1 MKKEIA
7 NIIKQK
13 DSFLILSHVNPDG
26 DSIGSQ
32 LALTQALKQLGKTVE
47 AVHYQP
53 VPELYQSLPFSQY
66 ITVKQKIDKDY
77 EVIIFVECSSQER
90 AGFRKLPKAFYINI
104 DHHLNNLKFADINW
118 INPRSSSTGEMLY
131 FLFEELEIEM
141 TPEIAFNIYI
151 AILTDTGSFQYA
163 NTSPLV
169 FSICSKLVE
178 QGVNPAEAAL
188 KMYYEHPLSKIRLL
202 AQSLINLEVDDSGKI
217 AWLYISR
224 EKLFDEQ
231 ENQKDT
237 EGYVNLPLSIKGVEV
252 AMLIK
257 QLEEK
262 KYRISLRSKGAVNV
276 FKIATA
282 FAGGGHHSAAGCY
295 LEGNYHQVKQR
306 ILNEIYKHLP
316 KEQKN

>member
-1 MKKEIA
+1 MKKKIA

-13 DSFLILSHVNPDG
+13 DSFLILSHINPDG

-32 LALTQALKQLGKTVE
+32 LALTQALKQIGKTVE

-53 VPELYQSLPFSQY
+53 IPEIYMSLPFSHH
-66 ITVKQKIDKDY
+66 IDVRQKIDKEY
-77 EVIIFVECSSQER
+77 EVIIFVECSSMER
-90 AGFRKLPKAFYINI
+90 AGFKNLPKAFYINI
-104 DHHLNNLKFADINW
+104 DHHLNNLRFADINW

-131 FLFEELEIEM
+131 FLFEELGIEI
-141 TPEIAFNIYI
+141 TAEIAFNIYI

-169 FSICSKLVE
+169 FSICSELVE
-178 QGVNPAEAAL
+178 YGVKPAAAAL
-188 KMYYEHPLSKIRLL
+188 KMYYAQPLNKIRLL
-202 AQSLINLEVDDSGKI
+202 AQSLANLEIDNSGKI
-217 AWLYISR
+217 AWLYIPR

-231 ENQKDT
+231 GNQRDT

-262 KYRISLRSKGAVNV
+262 KYRLSLRSKGTINV
-276 FKIATA
+276 FKIATV
-282 FAGGGHHSAAGCY
+282 FNGGGHHSASGCY
-295 LEGNYHQVKQR
+295 LEGNYQQIKQK
-306 ILNEIYKHLP
+306 ILNEIYKHLT
-316 KEQKN
+316 KE

>member
-32 LALTQALKQLGKTVE
+32 LALTLVLEQLGKTVE

-53 VPELYQSLPFSQY
+53 IPELYQSLPFSQY
-66 ITVKQKIDKDY
+66 IKVKQEIDKDY
-77 EVIIFVECSSQER
+77 EVIIFVECSSLER
-90 AGFRKLPKAFYINI
+90 AGFHKLPSAFYINI

-131 FLFEELEIEM
+131 FLFEELGIEM

-202 AQSLINLEVDDSGKI
+202 AQSLINLEIDDSGKI

-231 ENQKDT
+231 KNQKDT

-262 KYRISLRSKGAVNV
+262 RYRISLRSKGAVNV
-276 FKIATA
+276 FNIATA

-295 LEGNYHQVKQR
+295 LEGSYHQIKQM
-306 ILNEIYKHLP
+306 ILKEIYKHLP
-316 KEQKN
+316 RKQKN